1 MRGFLQEV
9 EQLGLKIF
17 ATELDVRDKDLLA
30 DISARDR
37 GVAEAYS
44 RHLDVLLENR
54 AVEAVLTWGLYD
66 GESWLRERQPRID
79 GRPVRPLPFDEG
91 LHPQP
96 AVEAMIHAFGKRHG

>member
-1 MRGFLQEV
+1 MFETKTCWPTFRLGIV
-9 EQLGLKIF
+9 EWPKLIPRY
-17 ATELDVRDKDLLA
+17 LDV
-30 DISARDR
+30 
-37 GVAEAYS
+37 V
-44 RHLDVLLENR
+44 LENR

-66 GESWLRERQPRID
+66 GDSWLRERQPRID